1 VSFGPPPSMYT
12 QSAMAADDRRRK
24 RRRKTFGSVAAVLA
38 VVVALGSVVL
48 WAVNGSSSG
57 SGSRK
62 AADAPSRLDVRET
75 VEKRPARATGA
86 LAFRFSADD
95 LAPGEEH
102 DMPGMW
108 ATDKILAK
116 GINRTLLGFAIG
128 TDSAAGDETWS
139 IRFDG
144 PICGTTTRVSVENR
158 TAVLFAGSTDNGAPC
173 DRVAFVDLDDGKTLW
188 TKKISPKRP
197 SGTSGA
203 SDTYALQPPT
213 VTLTRGTVVV
223 TWGGG
228 TDAYDMD
235 GGRRLWRNESTDKC
249 FHMGAG
255 GGKALLIRL
264 SCQDTSDPGGQAAY
278 RVRKVDARTGHTV
291 WTYAVA
297 KNVTDVRL
305 VSSDPAVVAVSAG
318 DIGITDVLSLDEHGK
333 YLATIR
339 VQKGKYVAECVDEAE
354 YFSVED
360 CPAIVVGDGQV
371 FLRSAEQGDLV
382 NNANWIVGFDLKTG
396 RTVKKFDSGRD
407 ALLYP
412 LRMSGDRLL
421 ALRESSDHISPMG
434 LMSLDPA
441 TGKVT
446 PYLYFG
452 LPSDGWTLTA
462 QTSNDIR
469 VEDGRIFFGARTAT
483 GPKEKTWQ
491 WLVVGLESVTR
502 RAESLSV
509 PKTKQGR

>member
-1 VSFGPPPSMYT
+1 MYT
-12 QSAMAADDRRRK
+12 QSAVAADDRRKK
-24 RRRKTFGSVAAVLA
+24 RRRKTFGVVAAVLA
-38 VVVALGSVVL
+38 VVVALGSVVV

-57 SGSRK
+57 GGSRK
-62 AADAPSRLDVRET
+62 AGDAPSRLDVRET
-75 VEKRPARATGA
+75 VEKRPASATGA

-128 TDSAAGDETWS
+128 TDSAAGDEVWS
-139 IRFDG
+139 IRLDG
-144 PICGTTTRVSVENR
+144 PICATTTRVSVENR
-158 TAVLFAGSTDNGAPC
+158 TAVLFAGSTAKSAPC
-173 DRVAFVDLDDGKTLW
+173 DRVAFVDLDDGRTLW
-188 TKKISPKRP
+188 TGKITPERS
-197 SGTSGA
+197 SGA
-203 SDTYALQPPT
+203 SDASDRYALRPPT
-213 VTLTRGTVVV
+213 VTLTHGTVVV

-228 TDAYDMD
+228 TDAYAMD
-235 GGRRLWRNESTDKC
+235 GGKRLWRSESTDKC
-249 FHMGAG
+249 VHTGAG

-264 SCQDTSDPGGQAAY
+264 SCQDRSDPGGQASY
-278 RVRKVDARTGHTV
+278 RVRKVDARTGHTA

-297 KNVTDVRL
+297 KNVTDVRV

-318 DIGITDVLSLDEHGK
+318 DVGITDILSLDEHGR

-339 VQKGKYVAECVDEAE
+339 VQKGKYVAECADQAD

-360 CPAIVVGDGQV
+360 CPSIVVGDGQV
-371 FLRSAEQGDLV
+371 FVRSAEQGDLV
-382 NNANWIVGFDLKTG
+382 NNANWIVGFDLRTG

-412 LRMSGDRLL
+412 LRMSGGRLL
-421 ALRESSDHISPMG
+421 ALRESSDHLSPMA

-446 PYLYFG
+446 PYLYFD
-452 LPSDGWTLTA
+452 LPSDAWTLTT

-483 GPKEKTWQ
+483 GPEQKTWQ

-502 RAESLSV
+502 RAESLST
-509 PKTKQGR
+509 PKPEPKPGR